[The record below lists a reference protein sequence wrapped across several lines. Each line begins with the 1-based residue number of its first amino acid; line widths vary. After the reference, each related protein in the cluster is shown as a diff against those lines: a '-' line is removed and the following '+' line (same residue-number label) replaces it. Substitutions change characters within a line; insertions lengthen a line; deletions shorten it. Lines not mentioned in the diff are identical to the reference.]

1 MSIELE
7 LKPIIWHNCKQQ
19 NIIILVMPAAL
30 TENKKVWVAEID
42 DFFEED
48 AKLYHSSI
56 NNAKQLL
63 SYFFCF
69 TKFMQKWWGYT
80 TLIP

>member
-1 MSIELE
+1 
-7 LKPIIWHNCKQQ
+7 
-19 NIIILVMPAAL
+19 MPAAL

-56 NNAKQLL
+56 NNAKQ
-63 SYFFCF
+63 
-69 TKFMQKWWGYT
+69 
-80 TLIP
+80 